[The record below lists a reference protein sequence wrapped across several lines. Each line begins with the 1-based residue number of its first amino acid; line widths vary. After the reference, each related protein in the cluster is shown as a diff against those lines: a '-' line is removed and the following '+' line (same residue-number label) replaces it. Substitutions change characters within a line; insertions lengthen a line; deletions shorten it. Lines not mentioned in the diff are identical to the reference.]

1 MSATTEETA
10 AHPWAGQERQKLQ
23 ALMDIELVKLGI
35 HIRKMN
41 SPGSPVY
48 RYAENII
55 PAGLI
60 LTSSFL
66 ATALI
71 HFYVGAVVLAIGCWW
86 WLAKVQ
92 PKIKE
97 DVFMRT
103 AAYVL
108 QADLNFD
115 VMWARGVL
123 SLYAKLPDGT
133 ERVAT
138 RRDDWRAYVRSFH
151 GLEGVNLPEQGPG

>member
-1 MSATTEETA
+1 
-10 AHPWAGQERQKLQ
+10 
-23 ALMDIELVKLGI
+23 MDVELIKLGI

-48 RYAENII
+48 LYGENIG

-71 HFYVGAVVLAIGCWW
+71 HFYVGAVVLAAGCWW

-97 DVFMRT
+97 AVFMRT

-108 QADLNFD
+108 LNDTNFD
-115 VMWARGVL
+115 VMWARGIL

-151 GLEGVNLPEQGPG
+151 GTEGAALPEAAQA

>member
-1 MSATTEETA
+1 LSETEEA
-10 AHPWAGQERQKLQ
+10 PAHPWAGQERQKLQ

-66 ATALI
+66 ATAMI
-71 HFYVGAVVLAIGCWW
+71 HFYFGSVVLAAGCWW
-86 WLAKVQ
+86 WLAKVR
-92 PKIKE
+92 PKINE
-97 DVFMRT
+97 DVFMRS
-103 AAYVL
+103 AAFVL
-108 QADLNFD
+108 LNALNFD

-151 GLEGVNLPEQGPG
+151 GTEGVNLPESPQA

>member
-1 MSATTEETA
+1 LSETTEVK
-10 AHPWAGQERQKLQ
+10 AHPWAGQERQMLQ
-23 ALMDIELVKLGI
+23 ALMDEERIKLGI

-48 RYAENII
+48 QYAENIL

-71 HFYVGAVVLAIGCWW
+71 HFYVGAVVLGIGCWW

-97 DVFMRT
+97 GVFMRT

-108 QADLNFD
+108 FTDTNFD
-115 VMWARGVL
+115 VMWARGIL
-123 SLYAKLPDGT
+123 SLYAKLPDGA

-151 GLEGVNLPEQGPG
+151 EAGA

>member
-1 MSATTEETA
+1 MSDTTDA
-10 AHPWAGQERQKLQ
+10 PPHPWAGQERQKLQ
-23 ALMDIELVKLGI
+23 ELMDAERVKLGI

-55 PAGLI
+55 PAAII

-86 WLAKVQ
+86 WLAKVL

-97 DVFMRT
+97 DVFMRS
-103 AAYVL
+103 AAFVL
-108 QADLNFD
+108 LNDLNFD
-115 VMWARGVL
+115 IMWSRGIL

-133 ERVAT
+133 ERAAT
-138 RRDDWRAYVRSFH
+138 RRDDWRAYVRSFY
-151 GLEGVNLPEQGPG
+151 EQES

>member
-1 MSATTEETA
+1 MSETA
-10 AHPWAGQERQKLQ
+10 DAAKSAHPWAGQERQKLQ
-23 ALMDIELVKLGI
+23 DLMDQELIKLGI

-48 RYAENII
+48 QYAENLI

-66 ATALI
+66 ATAMV
-71 HFYVGAVVLAIGCWW
+71 HFYVGSVVLAIGCWW
-86 WLAKVQ
+86 WLAKVL
-92 PKIKE
+92 PRIKE
-97 DVFMRT
+97 SVFMRS

-108 QADLNFD
+108 HNDLNFD
-115 VMWARGVL
+115 VMWARGIL

-151 GLEGVNLPEQGPG
+151 PMDSAT

>member
-1 MSATTEETA
+1 MD
-10 AHPWAGQERQKLQ
+10 QER
-23 ALMDIELVKLGI
+23 VKLGI
-35 HIRKMN
+35 HIRRMN

-48 RYAENII
+48 RYAENIL

-66 ATALI
+66 ATAFI
-71 HFYVGAVVLAIGCWW
+71 HFYVGAVVLAAGCWW

-92 PKIKE
+92 PKVKE
-97 DVFMRT
+97 GVFMRT

-108 QADLNFD
+108 QSDTHFD
-115 VMWARGVL
+115 VMWARGML

-138 RRDDWRAYVRSFH
+138 RKDGWRVYVRSFH
-151 GLEGVNLPEQGPG
+151 EPEAVALPEAGLG

>member
-1 MSATTEETA
+1 LSETEEA
-10 AHPWAGQERQKLQ
+10 PAHPWAGQERQKLQ

-66 ATALI
+66 ATAMI
-71 HFYVGAVVLAIGCWW
+71 HFYVGSVVLAAGCWW

-97 DVFMRT
+97 DVFMRS
-103 AAYVL
+103 AAFVL
-108 QADLNFD
+108 MSDLNFD

-123 SLYAKLPDGT
+123 SLYAKMPDGT

-151 GLEGVNLPEQGPG
+151 GIEGVTLPDARQD

>member
-1 MSATTEETA
+1 LSETDDA
-10 AHPWAGQERQKLQ
+10 PTHPWAGQERQKLQ
-23 ALMDIELVKLGI
+23 ALMDEERIKLGI

-48 RYAENII
+48 QYAENII

-66 ATALI
+66 ATAWV
-71 HFYVGAVVLAIGCWW
+71 HFYVGAVVLALGCWW

-92 PKIKE
+92 PKVKE
-97 DVFMRT
+97 GVFMRT

-108 QADLNFD
+108 MADLNFD
-115 VMWARGVL
+115 MMWARGIL

-151 GLEGVNLPEQGPG
+151 EPGGV